1 MVSMAPGAAVD
12 AFIAFQTAQLRQ
24 KLQFARR
31 QDQHRPQRV
40 PSVPSEPLSARLAGE
55 LVGGPRKLASNP
67 PTRADRLD
75 TSLEAL
81 KTNRQINHAIFNQLQ
96 EQRIDR
102 DTIAERKELIQQ
114 YAEAQQ
120 QQYAEAQQ
128 MEGIEQQ
135 ALDQR
140 LLLVRQVSDQEAED
154 READIRHEIDL
165 RAADQRHA
173 AGEFE
178 PPPPP
183 GSIIDV
189 SA

>member
-1 MVSMAPGAAVD
+1 MAPGAAVD
-12 AFIAFQTAQLRQ
+12 ALTAFQTAQLRQ

-120 QQYAEAQQ
+120 

>member
-1 MVSMAPGAAVD
+1 M
-12 AFIAFQTAQLRQ
+12 
-24 KLQFARR
+24 
-31 QDQHRPQRV
+31 
-40 PSVPSEPLSARLAGE
+40 
-55 LVGGPRKLASNP
+55 ASNP

-114 YAEAQQ
+114 F
-120 QQYAEAQQ
+120 AEAQQ